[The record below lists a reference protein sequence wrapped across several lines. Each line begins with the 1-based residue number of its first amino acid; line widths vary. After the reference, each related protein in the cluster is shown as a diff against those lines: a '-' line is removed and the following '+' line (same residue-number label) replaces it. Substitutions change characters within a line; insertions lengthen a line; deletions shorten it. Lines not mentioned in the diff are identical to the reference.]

1 MSSKYWTDIPQY
13 SQPNASELRQK
24 SAASRKKE
32 KAKGKILEPVT
43 AKGRTIVNEWWG
55 KA

>member
-24 SAASRKKE
+24 RIILPCRYQ
-32 KAKGKILEPVT
+32 KGCRPVNT
-43 AKGRTIVNEWWG
+43 RRGSPYTIQVF
-55 KA
+55 A